1 MSELGRRLASA
12 APDDPAAEQRAWEL
26 AHAAFVR
33 RLARSDRRATRR
45 RMAGLAVVTAALV
58 LAAAITS
65 AGSVVVQL
73 VADRMPGSAPPAQTP
88 KPQRV
93 TFPAGGKLL
102 VVRGGWASLVRR
114 GAPPR
119 RLGPADEAT
128 FSAFGRYV
136 AVAHGRRLTV
146 YALDGRRVWWLA
158 ERQRVHTVRWAPDG
172 LRIAYRTGPLL
183 RIVDG
188 SGERPR
194 TLGAATGRA
203 AAWRPGADAVLAY
216 LRTPSVVALVDVATG
231 EDVARVRPPAR
242 TRTLAWSPDGRRL
255 LAVGPHELRLFDR
268 HGRSVRTEGPPAGQ
282 TFAAATFAPHGHRIA
297 RRLAPLRG
305 SPPVVWQP
313 SRTAP

>member
-33 RLARSDRRATRR
+33 RLARTDRRATRR
-45 RMAGLAVVTAALV
+45 RMAGLAAVTAALV
-58 LAAAITS
+58 LAAAMTS
-65 AGSVVVQL
+65 AGSVVVDL
-73 VADRMPGSAPPAQTP
+73 VADRMPGSAPPAQMP

-136 AVAHGRRLTV
+136 ALAHGRRLTV
-146 YALDGRRVWWLA
+146 YALDGRRIWSLA
-158 ERQRVHTVRWAPDG
+158 ERHRVHTVRWAPDG

-183 RIVDG
+183 RIVAG
-188 SGERPR
+188 NGERPR

-203 AAWRPGADAVLAY
+203 AAWRPGAEAILAY
-216 LRTPSVVALVDVATG
+216 LRTPRVVALADVATG
-231 EDVARVRPPAR
+231 EDVARVRPPTR
-242 TRTLAWSPDGRRL
+242 TSTLAWSPDGQRL
-255 LAVGPHELRLFDR
+255 VAVGPHELRLLDR
-268 HGRSVRTEGPPAGQ
+268 RGRIVRTERPPAGQ
-282 TFAAATFAPHGHRIA
+282 AFASARFEAHGHRIA
-297 RRLAPLRG
+297 RRLATLRRSG
-305 SPPVVWQP
+305 GVAWQP
-313 SRTAP
+313 SRTGP